1 MSDTSLKIQV
11 LLDTVDR
18 LTAPFNA
25 ALGAS
30 KRLDAGLS
38 QTRAELKKVNDAMR
52 LVDGIKRN
60 EQALKEL
67 GTSFGVAQAKAQ
79 QLAKELHAVGPPTE
93 AQTKAFTKA
102 REEAAKLKDR
112 YEALRGEISQQK
124 DKLAQTA
131 AGTRDLELADR
142 KLAVAQAQAKRAV
155 NEQTAALANQAE
167 TQKKLKAIQ
176 DTAAKVSNASSK
188 LTGAGMSGMVSGAAM
203 STPFVAAIKGAAQFE
218 TAMLGVARQVDGARD
233 ANGNYT
239 QTYYEMGDAL
249 RKLSE
254 RLPMAANDMAAL
266 AAAAARNGVQGKESI
281 LAVTEVAA
289 KASMAFDLPVEQ
301 LGDDLSKIA
310 MLYKIPIPEIKGL
323 GDTINYLDDNTLAK
337 GGEIIDVMKRMG
349 SFADKLGASNAAA
362 YASTLLSL
370 GETNETAGTS
380 MKAIVTKL
388 SAAEKGT
395 KHFQSAMQELGLSTS
410 AVQKGMAED
419 ANKTIQTVL
428 DAVNKMPKDQQTGIL
443 KELFGLEHVGQAG
456 KLANN
461 LGELRKQIEMT
472 QAAAAKGS
480 MDKEVEARLKTLGAR
495 WDMLKNKATNALEK
509 IGAAAAPHLTP
520 LLDKIGTLTERIG
533 NFAQRH
539 PRLTA
544 AVLTSIAVV
553 GGLTVG
559 LSALAL
565 GAGLVLSPF
574 ARLISMYAMFSKW
587 NNLPSGITRVG
598 TVIRG
603 LGKGFSTAGKFIGKF
618 ASGAWK
624 TVSWLGDKLGATL
637 MRIGGL
643 VWKFA
648 SILGRSFMAVGKTLL
663 TVGRF
668 MLANPIILVIM
679 GIALLAYVI
688 YRNWDKIAPF
698 MKKVW
703 DKVTQYVSNA
713 LTKLKNWFN
722 NLAIV
727 QWFKAKWN
735 AAIEYMSGLGSRF
748 MQLGSDIVSGLW
760 NGLKAKWDA
769 VSGWLKE
776 KMNNLL
782 TLSKASLES
791 RSPSRKFIQL
801 GKDIMLG
808 LGIGIQDKAGSAIGA
823 TLAAV
828 QKIKGA
834 GVFDFDTPKL
844 AGLQDTVM
852 RKVKPFTEMFSGLLG
867 RFAPT
872 MALAGVGGGG
882 SAVNGGSIQPKP
894 TFNPSRGGSTSHS
907 YTYGDIVINTQ
918 PHHSEQDVA
927 RLVGME
933 LDKRERKHAV
943 AVRSRMY
950 HND

>member
-52 LVDGIKRN
+52 MVDGIKRN

-79 QLAKELHAVGPPTE
+79 QLAKELRAVGPPTE
-93 AQTKAFTKA
+93 AQTKAFAKA

-142 KLAVAQAQAKRAV
+142 KLAIAQTQAKRAV
-155 NEQTAALANQAE
+155 NEQTAALAKQAE

-176 DTAAKVSNASSK
+176 DTAAKVNNASSK

-266 AAAAARNGVQGKESI
+266 AAAAARNGVQGKDNI

-310 MLYKIPIPEIKGL
+310 MLYKIPIPAIKGL
-323 GDTINYLDDNTLAK
+323 GDTINYLDDNTQAK
-337 GGEIIDVMKRMG
+337 VGEIIDVMKRMG
-349 SFADKLGASNAAA
+349 SFADKLGASNSAA

-428 DAVNKMPKDQQTGIL
+428 DAVNKMPKDKQTGIL

-480 MDKEVEARLKTLGAR
+480 MDKEVEARLKTLGSR
-495 WDMLKNKATNALEK
+495 WETFSSTVTNALAK
-509 IGAAAAPHLTP
+509 IGEAVTPHIGP
-520 LLDKIGTLTERIG
+520 LLDKISALTERMG

-574 ARLISMYAMFSKW
+574 ARLISMYAMLSKW
-587 NNLPSGITRVG
+587 NTL
-598 TVIRG
+598 
-603 LGKGFSTAGKFIGKF
+603 
-618 ASGAWK
+618 ASGVTRLGTAFGA
-624 TVSWLGDKLGATL
+624 VSK
-637 MRIGGL
+637 
-643 VWKFA
+643 
-648 SILGRSFMAVGKTLL
+648 AVGIA
-663 TVGRF
+663 GRF
-668 MLANPIILVIM
+668 MMANPILMAVMVIA
-679 GIALLAYVI
+679 GAAYLI
-688 YRNWDKIAPF
+688 YRNWDKIGPYF
-698 MKKVW
+698 QKVW
-703 DKVTQYVSNA
+703 DKVKSVFTTTFHVINGLFIKFPILNYIFPIVGAILFLIRNWHNIVPAVKQAWERTRQYVHDGVNKVKSII
-713 LTKLKNWFN
+713 N

-727 QWFKAKWN
+727 QWFRAIWN
-735 AAIEYMSGLGSRF
+735 AAMEYLSGLGSRF

-776 KMNNLL
+776 KMTNLL
-782 TLSKASLES
+782 TLSKASLDS

-852 RKVKPFTEMFSGLLG
+852 RKVKPFTEMFRGLMG

-872 MALAGVGGGG
+872 LALAGAGGGG

-894 TFNPSRGGSTSHS
+894 TFNPARSNKTVANDNSVFQIT
-907 YTYGDIVINTQ
+907 INATPNQ
-918 PHHSEQDVA
+918 SPQEIARAVQAELSKAKRQEQ
-927 RLVGME
+927 
-933 LDKRERKHAV
+933 V